1 MSTDS
6 IFTSWKKQYSWDNC
20 KLNNG
25 DYGRFLSSYL
35 RTQKSP
41 LVMNLDGGWGTGK
54 TTFLKQ
60 LYTDLHYTHDYAC
73 IYIDAW
79 ESDYSNDPLL
89 VIVSELLEQIKRV
102 NQHFKAADT
111 EKRIFTTLG
120 KFSKRAW
127 NTTAIGVGTYLS
139 GRVDNGAV
147 VELAKQFTFS
157 DADAAIVGTNLTTGY
172 KQQKSALNDA
182 RESLEALVDY
192 CLLDKK
198 KVFVLIDELDRCRPS
213 YAIEML
219 ETIKH
224 FFELKNYIFVVAT
237 DTEQLSHSVKAVYGD
252 RFDGKEYLSRFFS
265 RSAKLPQPNLKDFSK
280 IMVEKMSDD
289 NLKSVF
295 SVNGCP
301 NIKDSLTNSFS
312 ELGEIYAI
320 SLRRLEQIS
329 NKFESIVAYSTEV
342 APQLL
347 IDANLLIQLLIEF
360 DSSDYRIIYEARK
373 QSKSNNITMPK
384 TIVDKSSNT
393 GSNPLRC
400 VANIIHGHEYSNKK
414 DNSLLLDKY
423 HFSWLFSTY
432 PRRIKN
438 QSSFKV
444 IDIATDYLRYLSS
457 NSDTASTQIRNHL
470 SYIKKQC
477 NQLDEE
483 YKIALP
489 EDYYKFVELAKLQS
503 V

>member
-6 IFTSWKKQYSWDNC
+6 IFASWKKQYSWDNC

-102 NQHFKAADT
+102 SQHFKAADT

-157 DADAAIVGTNLTTGY
+157 DADAAVVGTNLTSGY
-172 KQQKSALNDA
+172 KQQKSALKDA
-182 RESLEALVDY
+182 REALEALVDF
-192 CLLDKK
+192 CSSDKK

-224 FFELKNYIFVVAT
+224 FFELKNYVFVVAT

-289 NLKSVF
+289 NLKSVI
-295 SVNGCP
+295 SVNDYS
-301 NIKDSLTNSFS
+301 NIKDSLTSSFS
-312 ELGEIYAI
+312 ELGEIYAV

-329 NKFESIVAYSTEV
+329 NKFESIVAYSKEV
-342 APQLL
+342 DPRLL
-347 IDANLLIQLLIEF
+347 IDANLLIQFLIEF
-360 DSSDYRIIYEARK
+360 DSSEYRIIYEARK
-373 QSKSNNITMPK
+373 KSNSSNIAIPK
-384 TIVDKSSNT
+384 TIVDKSANT
-393 GSNPLRC
+393 GSNPLKC
-400 VANIIHGHEYSNKK
+400 VANIVHGHEYSNTKS
-414 DNSLLLDKY
+414 NSFLLDKY

-432 PRRIKN
+432 PRRMAN
-438 QSSFKV
+438 QSTFNV
-444 IDIATDYLRYLSS
+444 IDITSDFLRYLSS
-457 NSDTASTQIRNHL
+457 NSDAASNQVRTHL
-470 SYIKKQC
+470 SYILKKC
-477 NQLDEE
+477 NQSDKE
-483 YKIALP
+483 YKMALP

>member
-6 IFTSWKKQYSWDNC
+6 IFASWKKQYSWDNC

-102 NQHFKAADT
+102 SQHFKAADT
-111 EKRIFTTLG
+111 EKKIFTTLG

-157 DADAAIVGTNLTTGY
+157 DADAAVVGTNLTSGY
-172 KQQKSALNDA
+172 KQQKSAIKDA
-182 RESLEALVDY
+182 REALEALVDF
-192 CLLDKK
+192 CSSDKK

-224 FFELKNYIFVVAT
+224 FFELKNYVFVVAT

-265 RSAKLPQPNLKDFSK
+265 RSAKLPQPNLKEFSK
-280 IMVEKMSDD
+280 IMVEKMNDD

-295 SVNGCP
+295 SVNNFP
-301 NIKDSLTNSFS
+301 NIKESLTQAFS
-312 ELGEIYAI
+312 ELSEIYAI
-320 SLRRLEQIS
+320 SLRRLEQITH
-329 NKFESIVAYSTEV
+329 KFESIAAYSSEV
-342 APQLL
+342 DRRLL

-360 DSSDYRIIYEARK
+360 DSSEYRVIYEARK
-373 QSKSNNITMPK
+373 KSKSYSITIPEA
-384 TIVDKSSNT
+384 IVEKSYNK
-393 GSNPLRC
+393 GSNPLKC
-400 VANIIHGHEYSNKK
+400 VANIVHGHEYSNKE

>member
-1 MSTDS
+1 MSKDNRF
-6 IFTSWKKQYSWDNC
+6 ISWKEEYSWDTC
-20 KLNNG
+20 KLKNG

-35 RTQKSP
+35 RNQKTP
-41 LVMNLDGGWGTGK
+41 LVLNLDGGWGTGK
-54 TTFLKQ
+54 TTFLRQ
-60 LYTDLHYTHDYAC
+60 LYTDLFTHGYSC

-89 VIVSELLEQIKRV
+89 VIVSELLEQIKRL
-102 NQHFKAADT
+102 NEHLKAEDI
-111 EKRIFTTLG
+111 EKRIFITLG
-120 KFSKRAW
+120 KFGKRAW
-127 NTTAIGVGTYLS
+127 NTTAIGLGTYIS
-139 GRVDNGAV
+139 GSVNNSAV
-147 VELAKQFTFS
+147 VELAKHFTFS

-265 RSAKLPQPNLKDFSK
+265 RSAKLPQPNLKDFSR

-295 SVNGCP
+295 SVDDCP
-301 NIKDSLTNSFS
+301 NIKDSLINSFS

-360 DSSDYRIIYEARK
+360 DSSDYRII
-373 QSKSNNITMPK
+373 
-384 TIVDKSSNT
+384 
-393 GSNPLRC
+393 
-400 VANIIHGHEYSNKK
+400 
-414 DNSLLLDKY
+414 
-423 HFSWLFSTY
+423 
-432 PRRIKN
+432 
-438 QSSFKV
+438 
-444 IDIATDYLRYLSS
+444 
-457 NSDTASTQIRNHL
+457 
-470 SYIKKQC
+470 
-477 NQLDEE
+477 
-483 YKIALP
+483 
-489 EDYYKFVELAKLQS
+489 
-503 V
+503 